1 MPIAVQLAWRP
12 VPQVWSSPVRFIECD
27 QQGIVFNAHYLVW
40 ADEAVNNWW
49 TARGVRWADLNAR
62 GVEYVV
68 VASALEWGSSARW
81 GDTVEV
87 DADLEKLGRTSVAV
101 RFLIRTAEQ
110 ECCVVR
116 TTYVCT
122 SDGSPTP
129 WPDDV
134 RKQLT
139 AG

>member
-1 MPIAVQLAWRP
+1 
-12 VPQVWSSPVRFIECD
+12 VPQVWSAPVRFVECD

-40 ADEAVNNWW
+40 ADEAVNTWW
-49 TARGVRWADLNAR
+49 AELGVPWAELDAR

-68 VASALEWGSSARW
+68 VASALEWRSSARW
-81 GDTVEV
+81 GDTVDV
-87 DADLEKLGRTSVAV
+87 DADLERLGRSSATV
-101 RFLIRTAEQ
+101 RFAIRVGER

-122 SDGSPTP
+122 VDGRSAP

-134 RKQLT
+134 RARLT
-139 AG
+139 GG